1 MVEDFSTIEHDFL
14 QVRDYFNNYKFIY
27 KERKSKLDFF
37 KNINAEAPQDTT
49 DLLNSSKEQLVTVKQ
64 IYKDFD
70 EEIKSLSQEIYTREL
85 ENENKKQEISELSQ
99 EEQELIEKYE
109 RLCSI
114 GEKLR
119 VNESLN
125 EEFDKIENEIK
136 DMCQKIEI
144 NKEFLNNIDL
154 NSKLQEEQELKN
166 LKQELAAKQK
176 RLTIINTDNYIE
188 DIYSWYEGVDE
199 FFRKLFGNITLQ
211 MIDDR
216 CVIKIEYND
225 GNLEVILKNKRIH
238 EINFNCSVSE
248 SLLDRIDEVKAY
260 CSKIGDI
267 RILFAFLLQNKQ
279 N

>member
-1 MVEDFSTIEHDFL
+1 MAEDFSTIEHDFL
-14 QVRDYFNNYKFIY
+14 QVKDYFNNYKFIY

-37 KNINAEAPQDTT
+37 KNITAEAPQDTT
-49 DLLNSSKEQLVTVKQ
+49 DLLNSSKEQLVAVKQ
-64 IYKDFD
+64 VYKDLD
-70 EEIKSLSQEIYTREL
+70 EEIKTLSQEIYTREL
-85 ENENKKQEISELSQ
+85 ENENKKQQINDLTQ
-99 EEQELIEKYE
+99 EEQELVEKYE
-109 RLCSI
+109 RLCLI

-136 DMCQKIEI
+136 DTCQKIDM

-154 NSKLQEEQELKN
+154 NGKIQEEQELKN

-188 DIYSWYEGVDE
+188 DIYSWYEGVEE
-199 FFRKLFGNITLQ
+199 FFRKLFGNVSLQ

-216 CVIKIEYND
+216 CVIRMEYND
-225 GNLEVILKNKRIH
+225 GNLEIILKNKKIH
-238 EINFNCSVSE
+238 EMNFNCSVSE
-248 SLLDRIDEVKAY
+248 SLLRQLEEVKAY

-267 RILFAFLLQNKQ
+267 RILFAFLLQNK
-279 N
+279 